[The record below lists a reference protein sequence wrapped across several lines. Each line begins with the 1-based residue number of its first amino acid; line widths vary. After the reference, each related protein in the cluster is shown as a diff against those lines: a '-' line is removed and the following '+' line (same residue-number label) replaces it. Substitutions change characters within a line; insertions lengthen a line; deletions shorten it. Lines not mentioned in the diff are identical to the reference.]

1 MNQEK
6 VKLEFSKKLA
16 IWVLSVYGLFLFV
29 VVGLNSFVSSI
40 IPVVDIIKATII
52 IPSIII
58 TYYFAKSGIENV
70 LVKLPYYFNSEKKA
84 EITEEDPEGQ

>member
-1 MNQEK
+1 M
-6 VKLEFSKKLA
+6 KLEFSKKLA

-40 IPVVDIIKATII
+40 IPVVDIIKATIV

-58 TYYFAKSGIENV
+58 TYYYAKSGVENI
-70 LVKLPYYFNSEKKA
+70 LCKLPYYFNTEKKS
-84 EITEEDPEGQ
+84 ETTETDPE